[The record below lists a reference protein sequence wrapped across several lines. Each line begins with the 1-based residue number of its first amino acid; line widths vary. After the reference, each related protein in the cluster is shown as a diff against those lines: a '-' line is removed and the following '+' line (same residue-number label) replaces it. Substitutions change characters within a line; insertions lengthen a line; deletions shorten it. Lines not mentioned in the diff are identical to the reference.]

1 VTSGPVTGALL
12 TCYPGLMDEKYPC
25 QMHGAGSPEIQ
36 PRPRFPAL
44 DPEPPRSPWRI
55 LRRVAIPVVVL
66 LAVGLGYTLRS
77 QPGPDPKS
85 RAAAAAAGVR
95 PGQPGAPA
103 LSGIVL
109 AVTPA
114 GYLTETDLATGK
126 VEVLRKLGLFDTTP
140 PPVVSP
146 DGKYLVDADT
156 GKLVSLDSPLG
167 PSSAPNKLLFQP
179 GNQPAFLLDPWSDH
193 DASVGILQY
202 SSVYNS
208 ESSVQIQSVR
218 TGAAYNLGSLDNAAG
233 DPQRTGA
240 FVTLPA
246 DSPPSE
252 EGIQADASLVLRDA
266 GRPRRL
272 LATAAALGHDIG
284 MVKSTPLTLLPVPN
298 PQGTMVAVQV
308 GSMTSNGPG
317 GIVVLSRTGRVLGVQ
332 PATPGGMWSLSW
344 SAAGRTLAYLGQGAT
359 GTEITRWEVGQQT
372 MTTDLNASG
381 AVSGCLWSPEG
392 QSLLC
397 GGNRLTWIVSPPST
411 QTPTTILKGDGQAL
425 AWLGGRLR

>member
-1 VTSGPVTGALL
+1 VTSGPVTGALP
-12 TCYPGLMDEKYPC
+12 TCYPGLMAEKYPC

-55 LRRVAIPVVVL
+55 LRRVAIPIVVL
-66 LAVGLGYTLRS
+66 LAVGLGYTLRP

-85 RAAAAAAGVR
+85 KAAAAAAGVR
-95 PGQPGAPA
+95 PGSVGAAA

-114 GYLTETDLATGK
+114 GYLSETDLATGK
-126 VEVLRKLGLFDTTP
+126 VEVLRKLGLFQTEP

-156 GKLVSLDSPLG
+156 GKLVSLGSPLD
-167 PSSAPNKLLFQP
+167 PSPAANKLLFQP

-193 DASVGILQY
+193 DASVGVLEY
-202 SSVYNS
+202 SAGFSTTS
-208 ESSVQIQSVR
+208 TVQVQSVR
-218 TGAAYNLGSLDNAAG
+218 TGAAYDLGALDTAAG

-240 FVTLPA
+240 FVILPTSA
-246 DSPPSE
+246 APTE
-252 EGIQADASLVLRDA
+252 EGVQADASLVLRDD

-284 MVKSTPLTLLPVPN
+284 MVKGTPLTLLPVPN

-308 GSMTSNGPG
+308 GSIATNGPG
-317 GIVVLSRTGRVLGVQ
+317 GIVVLSRTGKVLGVQ
-332 PATPGGMWSLSW
+332 PATPGGMWSLAW
-344 SAAGRTLAYLGQGAT
+344 SAAGRTLAFLDQGAT

-372 MTTDLNASG
+372 MTTGLNVSG
-381 AVSGCLWSPEG
+381 AVSGCLWSAGG

-397 GGNRLTWIVSPPST
+397 GGNHLTWIVSPPST
-411 QTPTTILKGDGQAL
+411 QTPTTVLKGDGQAL
-425 AWLGGRLR
+425 AWLGGRLG